1 MKRTGQSKMMK
12 LSMMIDAYGWHCFAR
27 SVSRSKVKVICI
39 LVAKR
44 KNKSYKKHCSVIVDG
59 T

>member
-1 MKRTGQSKMMK
+1 MK
-12 LSMMIDAYGWHCFAR
+12 LSMMIAYGWHYFAR
-27 SVSRSKVKVICI
+27 SVSRSRSKVKVICI

-44 KNKSYKKHCSVIVDG
+44 KNKSYKKHCSVIVDA